1 MTKQTNL
8 IPGIKKYGRPYIPQV
23 IIAVFLAAFG
33 NIATIVGPNQL
44 SKITNLISKGLRGS
58 IDVSQV
64 MRIVVI
70 LGIIY
75 GVGALMSYGQGF
87 LMANVSQ
94 NFTEI

>member
-8 IPGIKKYGRPYIPQV
+8 IPGIKKYGRPYISQV

-75 GVGALMSYGQGF
+75 GVGALMS
-87 LMANVSQ
+87 
-94 NFTEI
+94 